1 MFKNLLTALPTRRKS
16 SNTNTA
22 EVTKRWWWRWR
33 RRFRWRRS
41 ADTAEVTSGY
51 RRQEND

>member
-22 EVTKRWWWRWR
+22 EVTLYAGRAIRK
-33 RRFRWRRS
+33 
-41 ADTAEVTSGY
+41 TSIEGLKLIATGG
-51 RRQEND
+51 